1 MISQYLNGEL
11 DEPSMHELERQAL
24 DDPFLADALEGY
36 SHAEVPAGPHLSLLQ
51 KQLEE
56 RIALQQERK
65 NVFNFTWQR
74 ISIAAAASMLF
85 ISASILFWMKGS
97 QRNGAPIARHE
108 KKVDVS
114 LSSADSLIKEGALD
128 DKKEAVIRPAEVKPA
143 EAKGNAS
150 KERNIHR
157 EPLIAANK
165 KPEPITESRS
175 ELSQQV
181 ASLNA
186 SSRIAQMPEGKRKMA
201 LVSAVVDSSKG
212 KNVLYGKVADINGE
226 PLPGAMIRISGKEG
240 SFATDK
246 EGNFQIKDSVPRDL
260 TIAYLG
266 YGRKEVKAEPG
277 KALAIVLE
285 EDKRA
290 LNEVAVRGYS
300 AKSKSSEPVDGFKK
314 YNKYIKENLKS
325 PEPLKEDIVVVL
337 AFSVSPAGEP
347 HDFKVIKAASEAFN
361 NEAIRV
367 IKDGPK
373 WVPGIVTNYTIEF
386 KK

>member
-36 SHAEVPAGPHLSLLQ
+36 SHTELPAGPHLSLLQ

-108 KKVDVS
+108 KKVDIS
-114 LSSADSLIKEGALD
+114 LSSIDSLIREGELD
-128 DKKEAVIRPAEVKPA
+128 DKKEAVIRPAEVKAA
-143 EAKGNAS
+143 EVKG
-150 KERNIHR
+150 KERNVQR

-165 KPEPITESRS
+165 KPKPITESRS
-175 ELSQQV
+175 ELSQQI

-186 SSRIAQMPEGKRKMA
+186 SSRVAQMPEGKRKMT
-201 LVSAVVDSSKG
+201 LMSTVVDSSKG
-212 KNVLYGKVADINGE
+212 KNVLYGKVADSNGE

-260 TIAYLG
+260 TIAYVG

-277 KALAIVLE
+277 KAVAIVLE
-285 EDKRA
+285 EDNRA
-290 LNEVAVRGYS
+290 LNEVVVRGYS
-300 AKSKSSEPVDGFKK
+300 AKSKAAEPVDGFKK
-314 YNKYIKENLKS
+314 YSKYIKENLKTPAIIS
-325 PEPLKEDIVVVL
+325 EDVVVVL
-337 AFSVSPAGEP
+337 SFSVSPAGEP

-367 IKDGPK
+367 IKEGPK
-373 WVPGIVTNYTIEF
+373 WIPGIVANYTIEF